1 MRTRARRLAVSAIAC
16 VVIAS
21 LGPTAAGAYPFG
33 AVARSPQV
41 PVSGSAL
48 QQLLDQ
54 GDGYIQVTSDQ
65 LDGGLAR
72 SVTDGIH
79 TGVAYTI
86 ELVATDGTPS
96 GIYDGHAATP
106 TLMPV
111 FPDSARTGWFA
122 AVGFFSNPPR
132 THIVV
137 FDELNELRGQ
147 TTYPGADP
155 NGMGLYV
162 SGPGG
167 TLYSQDARNPGAA
180 AQVLCF
186 AGTGINT
193 GSLWVAAED
202 RPLRSNPDADYADVV
217 WRVLGGEYS
226 YVTPVQHV
234 SWGQVKSRFR

>member
-1 MRTRARRLAVSAIAC
+1 MRTRSRRLAVSAIAY
-16 VVIAS
+16 VLVTS
-21 LGPTAAGAYPFG
+21 LGSPTASAYPFG

-54 GDGYIQVTSDQ
+54 DDGYIRVTGDQ

-79 TGVAYTI
+79 TGVSYTL

-96 GIYDGHAATP
+96 GIYDGHGATP

-111 FPDSARTGWFA
+111 FPDSARVGWFA
-122 AVGFFSNPPR
+122 VVGFLSNPPR
-132 THIVV
+132 THVV
-137 FDELNELRGQ
+137 VLDELNEPRGQ
-147 TTYPGADP
+147 ATYPVADP

-193 GSLWVAAED
+193 GYLWVAAED
-202 RPLRSNPDADYADVV
+202 RPLRGSPDADYADVV

-234 SWGQVKSRFR
+234 SWGQAKARFR

>member
-1 MRTRARRLAVSAIAC
+1 MRTRSQRLAVSALAC
-16 VVIAS
+16 VLVTS
-21 LGPTAAGAYPFG
+21 LGSHAASAYPFG

-79 TGVAYTI
+79 TGVSYTL
-86 ELVATDGTPS
+86 ELVASDGTPS

-111 FPDSARTGWFA
+111 FPDSARVGWFA
-122 AVGFFSNPPR
+122 VVEFFSNPTR
-132 THIVV
+132 TLVVV
-137 FDELNELRGQ
+137 FDELNQLRTQ
-147 TTYPGADP
+147 TTFPGADP

-167 TLYSQDARNPGAA
+167 TLYSQDARNAGSA

-186 AGTGINT
+186 AGTGVNS

-202 RPLRSNPDADYADVV
+202 RPLSSSPDADYADVV